1 MPIYLF
7 KNPKTGK
14 VVSVFQQMNEDHT
27 YSQDGIKYERVF
39 TVPNAQIDADIDL
52 DSSEKFV
59 EKTGRMKGTLGEIW
73 DYSQELSNKR
83 AEKNGGIDP
92 VRQKAEEKYSKKR
105 RGMKY
110 KSKVNPSEMPKIQ
123 LD

>member
-14 VVSVFQQMNEDHT
+14 IVSVFQQMNEEHVH
-27 YSQDGIKYERVF
+27 SEDGIKYERVF
-39 TVPNAQIDADIDL
+39 TVPNAQIDSDIDI
-52 DSSEKFV
+52 DSSEKFI
-59 EKTGRMKGTLGEIW
+59 EKTGKMKGTLGEIW

>member
-52 DSSEKFV
+52 NSSEKFV
-59 EKTGRMKGTLGEIW
+59 EKTGKMKGTLGEIW

>member
-14 VVSVFQQMNEDHT
+14 VVSIFQQMNEDHT

-52 DSSEKFV
+52 NSSEKFV
-59 EKTGRMKGTLGEIW
+59 EKTGKMKGTLGEIW

>member
-7 KNPKTGK
+7 KNPKTGN
-14 VVSVFQQMNEDHT
+14 VISVFQQMNEEHT

-39 TVPNAQIDADIDL
+39 TVPNASIDSEIDPN
-52 DSSEKFV
+52 SSTQFV
-59 EKTGRMKGTLGEIW
+59 EKTGKMKGTLGEIW
-73 DYSQELSNKR
+73 DYSKELSEKR
-83 AEKNGGIDP
+83 SKTYGEDP
-92 VRQKAEEKYSKKR
+92 IKKKAEEAYSKKR

-110 KSKVNPSEMPKIQ
+110 KERINPSEMPKIQ

>member
-14 VVSVFQQMNEDHT
+14 IVSVFQQMNEEHIH
-27 YSQDGIKYERVF
+27 SEDGIKYERVF
-39 TVPNAQIDADIDL
+39 TVPNAQIDSDIDV
-52 DSSEKFV
+52 DSSEKFI
-59 EKTGRMKGTLGEIW
+59 EKTGKMKGTLGEIW

-110 KSKVNPSEMPKIQ
+110 KNKINPSEMPKIQ

>member
-7 KNPKTGK
+7 KNPKNGK
-14 VVSVFQQMNEDHT
+14 VISVFQQMNEEHI
-27 YSQDGIKYERVF
+27 YSEDGIKYERVF
-39 TVPNAQIDADIDL
+39 TIPNAQIDSASNV
-52 DSSEKFV
+52 DSSEKFI
-59 EKTGRMKGTLGEIW
+59 EKTGKMKGTLGEIW

>member
-7 KNPKTGK
+7 KNPKTGNI
-14 VVSVFQQMNEDHT
+14 VSVFQQMNEEHV
-27 YSQDGIKYERVF
+27 YSENGIKCERVF
-39 TVPNAQIDADIDL
+39 TVPNAQIDADIDV
-52 DSSEKFV
+52 DSSEKFI
-59 EKTGRMKGTLGEIW
+59 EKTGKMKGTLGEIW

-83 AEKNGGIDP
+83 AEKNGGVDP

-110 KSKVNPSEMPKIQ
+110 KSRVNPSEMPKIQ

>member
-14 VVSVFQQMNEDHT
+14 IVSVFQQMNEEHVH
-27 YSQDGIKYERVF
+27 SEDGIKYERVF
-39 TVPNAQIDADIDL
+39 TVPNAQIDADIDV
-52 DSSEKFV
+52 DSSEKFI
-59 EKTGRMKGTLGEIW
+59 EKTGKMKGTLGEIW

-83 AEKNGGIDP
+83 SEKNGGVDP

-110 KSKVNPSEMPKIQ
+110 KNKINPSEMPKIQ